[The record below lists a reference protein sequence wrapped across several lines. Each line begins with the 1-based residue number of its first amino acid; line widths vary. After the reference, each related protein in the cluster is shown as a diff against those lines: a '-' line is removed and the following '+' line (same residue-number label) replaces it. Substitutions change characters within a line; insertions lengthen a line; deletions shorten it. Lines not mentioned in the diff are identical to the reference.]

1 VGPQDPKDVTRDTA
15 RDLSGL
21 VGELAALK
29 GDATHWLT
37 DPEYA
42 ALRHRLEAAHAAAE
56 AALVEARRRVRLNER
71 QGEEKHPRARL
82 CDAPYFPVGRSTGWI
97 KSNRTAKGNSLVAH
111 LPRGGFFGLASSLP

>member
-21 VGELAALK
+21 PGELAALK
-29 GDATHWLT
+29 ADPHYWLT

-42 ALRHRLEAAHAAAE
+42 ALRHRLEAAHAAVE

-71 QGEEKHPRARL
+71 QGE
-82 CDAPYFPVGRSTGWI
+82 
-97 KSNRTAKGNSLVAH
+97 
-111 LPRGGFFGLASSLP
+111 